1 MVKRNKK
8 VKVVIRPQ
16 KRNQKQQE
24 LTNLGWALRSLGGL
38 GGAALGGMVG
48 MPGAGTSHGTNLGA
62 MLSRWLG
69 SGDYSIGSNSIVTK
83 LKSSTGIPM
92 MHNNDQ
98 NVVVRHREY
107 IAEIRSNTSFTVN
120 DSFEINPGNNR
131 TFPWLSHIAT
141 GFQEYRIKGM
151 VWHYVPSSGTAVSGT
166 SPSLGTVML
175 QTSYR
180 ANDSPPTSKMEILNE
195 YFSSEAVPSEAFC
208 HPIECDPKENPFNVQ
223 YVRSGDLSSSDN
235 ALLYD
240 LGVTHVC
247 TSGQLEAD
255 NVLGDLWCTYE
266 IELKKPV
273 VASNVTTRYRS
284 AFLQY
289 TGTIVP
295 ADLFNGTLTRVGS
308 IAVTAAG
315 NVITFPKGSAGMW
328 LVVVRVSAITTF
340 SGIDLSGTAAL
351 TNATA
356 RDITQSGAGYLRTV
370 VSGASA
376 SANSG
381 TYMIVVDI
389 ADNAQPA
396 TITLPTGTIGGGST
410 TSIILVTPS
419 TSFG

>member
-24 LTNLGWALRSLGGL
+24 LTNLGWALRRLGGL

-48 MPGAGTSHGTNLGA
+48 MPGAGTSHGTNIGA
-62 MLSRWLG
+62 ALSRWLG

-98 NVVVRHREY
+98 SVVVRHREY
-107 IAEIRSNTSFTVN
+107 VAEIRSNTSFTVN

-141 GFQEYRIKGM
+141 GFQEYKIKGM

-223 YVRSGDLSSSDN
+223 YVRSGELTSGDN
-235 ALLYD
+235 TLLYD

-284 AFLQY
+284 AFLTF
-289 TGTIVP
+289 TGTQT
-295 ADLFNGTLTRVGS
+295 AASKFSGTMNRVGT
-308 IAVTAAG
+308 IAVTASG
-315 NVITFPKGSAGMW
+315 NVITFPKGSSGIWMV
-328 LVVVRVSAITTF
+328 LMRMSASTTF
-340 SGIDLSGTAAL
+340 TAVDLSGTSTL

-356 RDITQSGAGYLRTV
+356 MDITADNGQYLRTV
-370 VSGASA
+370 MGGSSPTLNGAV
-376 SANSG
+376 
-381 TYMIVVDI
+381 YVLVVDI
-389 ADNAQPA
+389 ADNALPA
-396 TITLPTGTIGGGST
+396 TITLPTGTITGACT
-410 TSIILVTPS
+410 QTNLYVTPS
-419 TSFG
+419 TAYG